1 MAVFQ
6 DGCGVAPQ
14 RPRLNS
20 AASLADLR
28 SVPAEA
34 RNSRLASA
42 ASPAN
47 SAEVALL
54 MRLAPDCGSAIGSN
68 RGRFGTIASV
78 YDRWATSDRLI
89 GRPPKET
96 ASDAP
101 RR

>member
-14 RPRLNS
+14 RPRLK
-20 AASLADLR
+20 
-28 SVPAEA
+28 PATP
-34 RNSRLASA
+34 RLASA